1 MAPHLVLL
9 HTDAHF
15 PVYDQRVICILDLK
29 MASKSISKKRRE
41 EYIELLHSSGEE
53 KMYQAV
59 IGIGMKSSA
68 VCNNPED
75 QILDESDAMLFLYRR
90 TGKEEYL
97 AISKLLRKAA
107 HVVHRQLMI
116 QNANKKPNRKRFLYL
131 LNGQENLRF

>member
-15 PVYDQRVICILDLK
+15 PAYDQRVICILDLK
-29 MASKSISKKRRE
+29 MASTKISKKRRE
-41 EYIELLHSSGEE
+41 EYLELLHASGAA

-68 VCNNPED
+68 DCDSPED
-75 QILDESDAMLFLYRR
+75 LILDESDAMLFLYRQ

-97 AISKLLRKAA
+97 TISKLLRKAA

-116 QNANKKPNRKRFLYL
+116 QNSNKKPNRKRFLYSVA
-131 LNGQENLRF
+131 

>member
-1 MAPHLVLL
+1 MAPHLILL

-15 PVYDQRVICILDLK
+15 STYDQRVICILDFK

-41 EYIELLHSSGEE
+41 EYLELLHTSGAA

-68 VCNNPED
+68 DCDSPED
-75 QILDESDAMLFLYRR
+75 LILDESDAMLFLYRQ

-97 AISKLLRKAA
+97 TISKLLRKAA

-116 QNANKKPNRKRFLYL
+116 QNSNKKPNCKRFLYSVA
-131 LNGQENLRF
+131 